1 MIIPLLLLWNWIP
14 EDYHIPIINIP
25 SIFRWYST
33 TSPYSLENMPI
44 AAYMGFTII
53 VLKKYMKVEI
63 SQYWYILMITELSHY
78 IPITIFAWLMFP

>member
-1 MIIPLLLLWNWIP
+1 
-14 EDYHIPIINIP
+14 
-25 SIFRWYST
+25 
-33 TSPYSLENMPI
+33 MPI
-44 AAYMGFTII
+44 AAYMGFTIN